1 MPPSSHQI
9 TIGRAPVGRD
19 TTGRHGHGRRACS
32 CPARIGTASSLEL
45 ARFKP
50 KRLPPPQPRAA
61 RRGRG
66 RAWSVYRR
74 GTQAPQQPY
83 HQYGFAIRGS
93 WPRRFQAQHEAACPR
108 SMPPARLP
116 ASRRDHATRSYARAD
131 GRRGRHHTKQPV
143 RQPGWQAAG
152 APLGAEFMTLCTRP
166 ACLPACSMT
175 TARGPLAWDSAAGV
189 LSSVALSSETDL

>member
-108 SMPPARLP
+108 SMPLARLP
-116 ASRRDHATRSYARAD
+116 ASRRDLMLARMVVEAD
-131 GRRGRHHTKQPV
+131 TTPSSHPGS
-143 RQPGWQAAG
+143 QPGWQRARRWARSLWPC
-152 APLGAEFMTLCTRP
+152 ARDLL
-166 ACLPACSMT
+166 ACLPA
-175 TARGPLAWDSAAGV
+175 L
-189 LSSVALSSETDL
+189 